1 MVAVLH
7 FLGLKCFDTQMDV
20 QVVDDN
26 DMPTCVQDDPIMSRP
41 LQKGLMEDW
50 LGTGIYQEVA
60 LYRGKVRGV
69 SEKKLQAK
77 EKVLGI
83 QGIRR
88 DLGVACGNVK
98 FAVRVTDTTAGGKSF
113 GELPKAAISSQ
124 VCDECLKVDCA
135 TQKAFRKANH
145 CHH

>member
-1 MVAVLH
+1 
-7 FLGLKCFDTQMDV
+7 MDV
-20 QVVDDN
+20 HDVDDN
-26 DMPTCVQDDPIMSRP
+26 DMPTSVQDDPIVSRP

-88 DLGVACGNVK
+88 DLGVACGNIK
-98 FAVRVTDTTAGGKSF
+98 FAIRVTDTTAGGKSF

-124 VCDECLKVDCA
+124 VSEDRFQVDFV
-135 TQKAFRKANH
+135 TLKAFRKAYK
-145 CHH
+145 CRC